1 MGKSQRDKGN
11 RIERNLVNK
20 LKEQGIAAERVPL
33 SGALG
38 GQHFGDIVLPSGDRC
53 EVKGRAANR
62 IFWKLIKKYITGV
75 SYLVLVEDRQ
85 PPLVVIHWDDFVK
98 YQKLKG
104 KNVCTHPSKNNE
116 AH

>member
-53 EVKGRAANR
+53 DVKGRAASR
-62 IFWKLIKKYITGV
+62 IFW
-75 SYLVLVEDRQ
+75 
-85 PPLVVIHWDDFVK
+85 
-98 YQKLKG
+98 
-104 KNVCTHPSKNNE
+104 
-116 AH
+116 

>member
-53 EVKGRAANR
+53 EVKGRAASR

-85 PPLVVIHWDDFVK
+85 PPLVVMHWDDFVK

>member
-75 SYLVLVEDRQ
+75 SYLVLVEDRH
-85 PPLVVIHWDDFVK
+85 PPLVVIHWEDFVK